1 MHRLYINTLGM
12 IALGVMLAV
21 SAVSCGGSGNGGSGD
36 STQGEIVYEV
46 SYPDLDPNGV
56 LVTMLPEELKIT
68 FKDKKMKTSFKTAAG
83 ILKMDVISDAS
94 TYEMINTIEIFGT
107 QYAVRIDSSIDY
119 RLGESLGAFEAVT
132 TEEVVEIAGQN
143 VRKVDLFFDGETEA
157 KTIYVSD
164 DFDVVDPNWATIY
177 GAIQGMLM
185 EYEIEHYDILMHL
198 KAAEIRY
205 KEIDDTDFLV
215 SEDCTFMPQDEF
227 DAFVRD
233 NLKIL
238 LEDLE

>member
-1 MHRLYINTLGM
+1 MHWILNLTIGLAFVV
-12 IALGVMLAV
+12 AL
-21 SAVSCGGSGNGGSGD
+21 SSCGGGGAGAGD
-36 STQGEIVYEV
+36 TTQGEIIYQV
-46 SYPDLDPNGV
+46 SYPDLDPDGV

-83 ILKMDVISDAS
+83 ILKMDVISDADS
-94 TYEMINTIEIFGT
+94 YEMINTIEIFGT
-107 QYAVRIDSSIDY
+107 QYAVRIDSSADY

-132 TEEVVEIAGQN
+132 TEEVVHIAGQN
-143 VRKVDLFFDGETEA
+143 VRKVDLFFEGETDA

-164 DFDVVDPNWATIY
+164 DFEVVDPNWATIY

-205 KEIDDTDFLV
+205 KEINDSDFQV
-215 SEDCTFMPQDEF
+215 DEDCTFMPQDEF

-233 NLKIL
+233 NLRIL